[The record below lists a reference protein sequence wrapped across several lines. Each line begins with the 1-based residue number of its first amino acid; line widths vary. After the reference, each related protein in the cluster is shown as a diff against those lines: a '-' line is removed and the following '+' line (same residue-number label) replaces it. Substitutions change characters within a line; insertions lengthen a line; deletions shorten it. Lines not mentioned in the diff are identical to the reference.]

1 MRRVLG
7 GTLILLALPVVALA
21 QEAFP
26 PPEFTTGYQFPGI
39 TTPGPREQIFS
50 YVDIGVLVLTLSLTA
65 YLTLRKRSRR
75 DVVVLV
81 IFSLLYFGFYRKGC
95 ICAVGA
101 IQNVALAAGN
111 PAYRL
116 PLTAAAFFAL
126 PLLFGLFFG
135 RVFCAAACPLGAIQ
149 DIVLLRPVKVPR
161 PLESALGLIPFVYLG
176 AAVLFAYT
184 DSLFVI
190 CKYDPF
196 VSFFRLGGAPTTLI
210 LGALVLLVAVFVGR
224 PYCRFV
230 CPYSALLRMLAPFAK
245 WRVVLNRGECVRC
258 HLCAD
263 ACPFGAIRPPTPAE
277 EAPPRRAGKAT
288 LAALLLLLPVLVAVG
303 GLLGWASSPMLS
315 RVNHTVRLADRV
327 WAEEQGLVEGTTDES
342 DAFYHLGLPNT
353 GLYREAGEIRTRY
366 DIGSTLFV
374 AWIGLVMGVR
384 LIAMSVRRR
393 REGYEIDPSACMAC
407 GRCYG
412 SCPVDL
418 AYARG
423 EVVRYPGNSP

>member
-1 MRRVLG
+1 MLVLP
-7 GTLILLALPVVALA
+7 AMALA

-26 PPEFTTGYQFPGI
+26 PPEFTTGYQFPET
-39 TTPGPREQIFS
+39 TTPSPREQVFS
-50 YVDIGVLVLTLSLTA
+50 YVDIGVLVLALSLAA
-65 YLTLRKRSRR
+65 YLTLSKRSRR
-75 DVVVLV
+75 DLVVLI
-81 IFSLLYFGFYRKGC
+81 IFCLLYFGFYRKGC

-111 PAYRL
+111 PDYRL

-126 PLLFGLFFG
+126 PLVFALFFG

-149 DIVLLRPVKVPR
+149 DVVLLRPVKVP
-161 PLESALGLIPFVYLG
+161 PWLESGLGLMPFVYLG

-184 DSLFVI
+184 DSVFII

-196 VSFFRLGGAPTTLI
+196 VSFFRLGGTPSAFS
-210 LGALVLLVAVFVGR
+210 LGAVMLLVAVFVGR

-230 CPYSALLRMLAPFAK
+230 CPYSALLRMLSPFAK

-288 LAALLLLLPVLVAVG
+288 LAALLLLLPVLGVMG

-327 WAEEQGLVEGTTDES
+327 GAEEQGLVEGTTDES

-353 GLYREAGEIRTRY
+353 GLYREAGEIRTRF
-366 DIGSTLFV
+366 DTGSTLFA
-374 AWIGLVMGVR
+374 AWIGLVIGVR
-384 LIAMSVRRR
+384 LIAVSVRRR
-393 REGYEIDPSACMAC
+393 REGYDIDPSACVAC

-423 EVVRYPGNSP
+423 QAVEYPGNSP